1 MSNRSNRPLI
11 IVESPTKARTISR
24 FMKAKYD
31 VKASMGHIRDLPKS
45 KLGVDIEDGF
55 KPQYITIRGKGN
67 AIKELREA
75 ANQASGVYLATDP
88 DREGEAIS
96 WHLCHVLGIDPRE
109 AQRVVFH
116 EITENAVK
124 DAFKKPGPIKQSLV
138 DAQQARRVLDRL
150 VGYTLS
156 PLLWKKVRPGLSA
169 GRVQSAALR
178 LIVDR
183 ELEIESF
190 KPEEYWTIE
199 VLLEGEKGQ
208 VKAKYYGLGGKKW
221 ELKSRS
227 EVDAVLQ
234 EIRDAEFIVVSVK
247 PKERRKNPPLPFTTS
262 TLQQEASRKL
272 GFPVSKTMRVAQT
285 LYEGVELGDG
295 GYAGLITYMR
305 TDSTRVSP
313 VAVKEARQYIQ
324 GAFGKEYIGRA
335 RSAKSAP
342 GAQDAHEAI
351 RPTAVLRLP
360 DEIKGFLT
368 EDQYKLYT
376 LIWTRFVASQMSSAV
391 YDTVTCDM
399 EANRHVFR
407 ATGSRLTFP
416 GFTRLYE
423 EGADTTEEPEGE
435 IIPLSPNERLELKH
449 IDPQQHFTQPPQRY
463 TEASLVKALEQN
475 GIGRPST
482 YAPII
487 ATLTEREYVF
497 REKRRLVPTELG
509 RLVDSILREHFPSI
523 VDVGFTADMEKQLDA
538 IEEGASGWVEV
549 IEEFW
554 KPFSKQLEEAEE
566 QIERVKLQDELAGV
580 DCDKCGRPMVIKRSR
595 YGKFIA
601 CSGYPEC
608 KNTKPFVER
617 TGALCPRCKGDIVVR
632 RSRKGRV
639 FFGCINYPECDFVSW
654 KRPVPRKVCPVCGC
668 FLVEAG
674 GKSKGYRC
682 GNPDCKYTEKS

>member
-1 MSNRSNRPLI
+1 M
-11 IVESPTKARTISR
+11 
-24 FMKAKYD
+24 
-31 VKASMGHIRDLPKS
+31 
-45 KLGVDIEDGF
+45 
-55 KPQYITIRGKGN
+55 
-67 AIKELREA
+67 
-75 ANQASGVYLATDP
+75 
-88 DREGEAIS
+88 
-96 WHLCHVLGIDPRE
+96 
-109 AQRVVFH
+109 
-116 EITENAVK
+116 
-124 DAFKKPGPIKQSLV
+124 
-138 DAQQARRVLDRL
+138 
-150 VGYTLS
+150 S

-368 EDQYKLYT
+368 EDQYKHT

-399 EANRHVFR
+399 KP
-407 ATGSRLTFP
+407 TGMCSGYRIAADLP

-423 EGADTTEEPEGE
+423 GAQTP
-435 IIPLSPNERLELKH
+435 R
-449 IDPQQHFTQPPQRY
+449 
-463 TEASLVKALEQN
+463 
-475 GIGRPST
+475 
-482 YAPII
+482 
-487 ATLTEREYVF
+487 
-497 REKRRLVPTELG
+497 
-509 RLVDSILREHFPSI
+509 
-523 VDVGFTADMEKQLDA
+523 
-538 IEEGASGWVEV
+538 
-549 IEEFW
+549 
-554 KPFSKQLEEAEE
+554 
-566 QIERVKLQDELAGV
+566 
-580 DCDKCGRPMVIKRSR
+580 
-595 YGKFIA
+595 
-601 CSGYPEC
+601 
-608 KNTKPFVER
+608 KN
-617 TGALCPRCKGDIVVR
+617 
-632 RSRKGRV
+632 RKGR
-639 FFGCINYPECDFVSW
+639 
-654 KRPVPRKVCPVCGC
+654 
-668 FLVEAG
+668 
-674 GKSKGYRC
+674 
-682 GNPDCKYTEKS
+682 